1 MTRWA
6 FLIIATLV
14 AAGVVGVTVARA
26 LGRSGSPASLLLS
39 VVSYWLAA
47 WVLWSFAG
55 GLAVHY
61 GFLAAYPGA
70 FFALLAVVGGIW
82 HYRIARRLGRDRAL
96 AVFVGA
102 QLVWLV
108 FVLLHNG
115 IFAF

>member
-1 MTRWA
+1 MIRWT
-6 FLIIATLV
+6 LIAIGVLV
-14 AAGVVGVTVARA
+14 AAGVIGATIARV
-26 LGRSGSPASLLLS
+26 LGRSGAPASLLVS

-61 GFLAAYPGA
+61 SVLGAYPGG

-82 HYRIARRLGRDRAL
+82 HYRAARRLGRERAL
-96 AVFVGA
+96 PVFVGV

-108 FVLLHNG
+108 FVLIHNG
-115 IFAF
+115 IFGF